1 MRNYSYKIKLEV
13 IYTEIADYSYLS
25 HSISPYTCCG
35 VNYGLNKIRH
45 KTLACCT
52 TRVAHVI
59 LSRRSTDRSSKH
71 AEQVVAVML

>member
-13 IYTEIADYSYLS
+13 IYTEIADYLS

-45 KTLACCT
+45 KTLACYT
-52 TRVAHVI
+52 TRTAHVV
-59 LSRRSTDRSSKH
+59 LCWSREH